1 MERTGLSPRYTRPDE
16 KKKDIFPPKEKDEN
30 RVFAKDLMGNKHY
43 YYRFYNENGIELY
56 TMEKKREFFQTVYIP
71 CDGFMVGIDQ
81 RHRLEEVLSDLAFAV
96 VVHRECENLLDLL
109 IHSLLTGTD
118 IPNPLQQFI
127 KVVSTEFTGIAQ
139 SLVIEGKALL
149 HVLSQNAAG
158 PPAEVYAHIAPHPI
172 TDGQNHVEIV
182 VVALSGYLPGSFSL
196 NCSEFPNSCFG
207 FQFSI
212 FKNIADMLTDG
223 RLGTW

>member
-1 MERTGLSPRYTRPDE
+1 MARGG
-16 KKKDIFPPKEKDEN
+16 IFQL
-30 RVFAKDLMGNKHY
+30 VL
-43 YYRFYNENGIELY
+43 
-56 TMEKKREFFQTVYIP
+56 
-71 CDGFMVGIDQ
+71 
-81 RHRLEEVLSDLAFAV
+81 HRLEEVLSDLAFAV

-223 RLGTW
+223 RLGYLVKLTHCFLSHPDCIFLKIDINFGIALFVLINQDFSRIRQFTAHNPSSFR